1 MAATPLPGAPPTTE
15 SPRDHQPLTEDPARL
30 LLRPQFRRGTSTGQ
44 RRVGKKTRAGGKGRS
59 VDRTFS
65 AGVRRGG
72 YRTVS
77 TSGPGSGASS
87 PAARVLV
94 RDGVQAVS
102 RKFLDLGGQ
111 HLGLKIK
118 VRLRRAIKVRGR
130 GV

>member
-1 MAATPLPGAPPTTE
+1 MA
-15 SPRDHQPLTEDPARL
+15 SDRDRVAARGSTVQPW
-30 LLRPQFRRGTSTGQ
+30 
-44 RRVGKKTRAGGKGRS
+44 
-59 VDRTFS
+59 
-65 AGVRRGG
+65 
-72 YRTVS
+72 
-77 TSGPGSGASS
+77 PGSGASS

-118 VRLRRAIKVRGR
+118 VRGR